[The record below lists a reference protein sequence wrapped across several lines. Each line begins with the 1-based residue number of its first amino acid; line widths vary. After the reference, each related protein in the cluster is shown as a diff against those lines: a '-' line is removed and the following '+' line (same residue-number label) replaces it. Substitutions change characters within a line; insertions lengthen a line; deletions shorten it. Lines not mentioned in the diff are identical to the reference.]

1 MMQATGKFMAAI
13 WIKVRTTFDNAPL
26 LGKLLMLSAV
36 VLLPLLLVSTWLL
49 FGVVGSQIERG
60 AGARVR
66 QAAFSAAN
74 ILSRNLNERYSD
86 VLSFST
92 SRFAR
97 NMDAEEQSSWM
108 NTLIKNQSPVYRLM
122 LVADTNGKVIATS
135 SVNAQGNAL
144 DTSQIIGSS
153 VAAEQWFISCRQGL
167 VPERT
172 AFATPAGDDEIL
184 KKLEPNV
191 SPMSLG
197 FSAPIRGF
205 GGQIIGVWHTLLNW
219 DEINRILS
227 NAQTEA
233 KNNGYASV
241 RYLITDDVGRLISA
255 PNPDLVF
262 KTNVR
267 NFASYKASRAKQ
279 AGYMQDRDFGDLA
292 LSPKAAGTVGW
303 FAAGKDTNFKGLGW
317 TILAS
322 QSAAEINS
330 AQLSL
335 LTPLLLLLL
344 LLLLGALLVAWL
356 ISRYVVGQILS
367 LKSHAAALS
376 EGNLAQDMQ
385 AASTDEIGALRASFQ
400 NMTLYQ
406 RQMARV
412 ASAISQGDLTSSI
425 EAKSEQ
431 DELGMAFAEMT
442 RKLREVLKQVL
453 TSSQAVSS
461 ASKQILAACVQQ
473 SSGISQQSAA
483 VTQTTATVAEVS
495 QSSNHAL
502 ELTQHITSSANGVA
516 RVATAGI
523 EAARTADDGM
533 QQIRVRVGEIS
544 EQILGLSQQTQ
555 SIGEIIA
562 TVSDIADQSNLLA
575 LNAAIEASRAGEHG
589 RGFSVVAQ
597 EIRHLAERSKDATQ
611 QVRNLLG
618 QIQRATKNAV
628 MASEQGSKVAESGAQ
643 HLAHTLETIEAL
655 GTAIRE
661 SAEQTQMIQITVQ
674 QNNIGMSQIEKAIH
688 SINDTTQT
696 SLYATQQTQ
705 SIAQQLEGLANKLNA
720 VSVGFKT

>member
-1 MMQATGKFMAAI
+1 MAAI
-13 WIKVRTTFDNAPL
+13 WTRVRTTFDNAPL

-86 VLSFST
+86 VLSFAT

-97 NMDAEEQSSWM
+97 NMDAEEQSTWM
-108 NTLIKNQSPVYRLM
+108 NTLIRNQSPIYRLM
-122 LVADTNGKVIATS
+122 LVADINGKVIATS
-135 SVNAQGNAL
+135 SVNALGNTL

-153 VAAEQWFISCRQGL
+153 VAAEKWFISCRQGL

-172 AFATPAGDDEIL
+172 AFATPAGDDPIL
-184 KKLEPNV
+184 KQLEPNI

-227 NAQTEA
+227 DAQTDA

-241 RYLITDDVGRLISA
+241 RYLITNDVGRLLSA

-262 KTNVR
+262 KTNLR
-267 NFASYKASRAKQ
+267 DFPSYKASRANQ
-279 AGYMQDRDFGDLA
+279 AGYIKDRDFGDTA
-292 LSPKAAGTVGW
+292 LSPNVAGTVGW
-303 FAAGKDTNFKGLGW
+303 FAANPEINFKGLGW
-317 TILAS
+317 TVLAS
-322 QSAAEINS
+322 QSAAEIDS

-376 EGNLAQDMQ
+376 EGNLTQDIQ
-385 AASTDEIGALRASFQ
+385 AASKDEIGELRASFQ

-425 EAKSEQ
+425 EAKSEH

-502 ELTQHITSSANGVA
+502 ELTQHITQSANGVA

-562 TVSDIADQSNLLA
+562 TVSDLADQSNLLA

-611 QVRNLLG
+611 QVKNLLG
-618 QIQRATKNAV
+618 QIQRATKSAV
-628 MASEQGSKVAESGAQ
+628 TASEQGFEVAENGAQ

-655 GTAIRE
+655 GTAVRE

-674 QNNIGMSQIEKAIH
+674 QNNIGMNQIEKAIH

-705 SIAQQLEGLANKLNA
+705 SIAQQLEGLADKLNA
-720 VSVGFKT
+720 VSIGFKT

>member
-1 MMQATGKFMAAI
+1 MSAI
-13 WIKVRTTFDNAPL
+13 WIRVRSTFENAPL
-26 LGKLLMLSAV
+26 LGKLLMLAAV
-36 VLLPLLLVSTWLL
+36 VLLPLLVVSTWLL
-49 FGVVGSQIERG
+49 FGVVGSQIERA

-66 QAAFSAAN
+66 QAAFNAAN
-74 ILSRNLNERYSD
+74 TLNRNLNERYSD

-92 SRFAR
+92 ARFAR
-97 NMDAEEQSSWM
+97 NMEAQEQGNWM
-108 NTLIKNQSPVYRLM
+108 NALIKSQSPIYRLM
-122 LVADTNGKVIATS
+122 LVADNNGNVISTSSINAQGLAFDTS
-135 SVNAQGNAL
+135 SVL
-144 DTSQIIGSS
+144 GSNVS
-153 VAAEQWFISCRQGL
+153 AEAWFVACRLGQ
-167 VPERT
+167 VPEGS
-172 AFATPAGDDEIL
+172 AYATPVYEDAIL
-184 KKLEPNV
+184 KRLEPNINAL
-191 SPMSLG
+191 SIG

-219 DEINRILS
+219 EEIERILQD
-227 NAQTEA
+227 AQTEA
-233 KNNGYASV
+233 KNNGYQTI
-241 RYLITDDVGRLISA
+241 RYLITNAGGQLLSA
-255 PNPDLVF
+255 PNKSLVL
-262 KTNVR
+262 KTSLLEFPVYQ
-267 NFASYKASRAKQ
+267 SSRTIQ
-279 AGYMQDRDFGDLA
+279 AGYTRDRDFADTD
-292 LSPKAAGTVGW
+292 LSPKASGTVGW
-303 FAAGKDTNFKGLGW
+303 FASDQQTNFRGLNW

-322 QSAAEINS
+322 QAQTEIN
-330 AQLSL
+330 AEQFALLS
-335 LTPLLLLLL
+335 PLLLVVLLL
-344 LLLLGALLVAWL
+344 LVGALVVAWL
-356 ISRYVVGQILS
+356 ISRYVVGQISS
-367 LKSHAAALS
+367 LKSHAAALA
-376 EGNLAQDMQ
+376 EGNLTQDVQ
-385 AASTDEIGALRASFQ
+385 AISKDEIGALRASFQ

-406 RQMARV
+406 RQMAKV
-412 ASAISQGDLTSSI
+412 ASAISQGDLTISI
-425 EAKSEQ
+425 EAKSEH

-502 ELTQHITSSANGVA
+502 ELTQNITSSANAVA
-516 RVATAGI
+516 RVATVGV

-533 QQIRVRVGEIS
+533 QQIRGRVSEIS

-618 QIQRATKNAV
+618 QIQRATKSAV
-628 MASEQGSKVAESGAQ
+628 LASEQGSQVAQSGAE

-655 GTAIRE
+655 SAAIRE
-661 SAEQTQMIQITVQ
+661 SAEATQMIQITVQ
-674 QNNIGMSQIEKAIH
+674 QNNIGMNQIEKAIH

-705 SIAQQLEGLANKLNA
+705 SIAQQLESLADKLNA
-720 VSVGFKT
+720 VSIGFKT